1 MSNVN
6 PIPEG
11 FHSVTPHM
19 VIKNAAEAIEFY
31 KKAFG
36 AEELSRHTTPS
47 GQLVMHA
54 TLKLGNS
61 MLMVSDEFPEAQGCP
76 GWVSPQ
82 TNAGT
87 TVTLHLYV
95 EDVDAV
101 FKQAVD
107 AGCKPNTPP
116 MDAFWGHRYGQVF
129 DPYGHSWSIATHKA
143 DLTQKDIAEA
153 AAEVFK
159 DAPSSQ

>member
-1 MSNVN
+1 MSNIN

-11 FHSVTPHM
+11 FHTITPHM
-19 VIKNAAEAIEFY
+19 VIKNAAEAIDFY

-36 AEELSRHTTPS
+36 AEELSRHMTPD
-47 GQLVMHA
+47 GRLVMHA
-54 TLKLGNS
+54 TLKIGNS
-61 MLMVSDEFPEAQGCP
+61 MLMMSDEFPEGQGCP

-82 TNAGT
+82 TNKGT
-87 TVTLHLYV
+87 TITLHLFV

-107 AGCKPNTPP
+107 AGCKPNMPP
-116 MDAFWGHRYGQVF
+116 MDAFWGDRYGQIF

-143 DLTQKDIAEA
+143 DLSQEEIAK
-153 AAEVFK
+153 AAEETFK
-159 DAPSSQ
+159 SASSQ